1 MLKGGCP
8 SVISPAS
15 AAQFPSCTLAN
26 SAGTLRCSPVRK
38 LHVSCQFSKTSIH
51 KFIKPNTYLNRF
63 YPLLNVD
70 DFSWIRNVPVNM
82 LAYDT
87 GASGDELKMVK
98 TKLEL
103 TSLKKSEQLEIR

>member
-1 MLKGGCP
+1 
-8 SVISPAS
+8 
-15 AAQFPSCTLAN
+15 
-26 SAGTLRCSPVRK
+26 
-38 LHVSCQFSKTSIH
+38 
-51 KFIKPNTYLNRF
+51 
-63 YPLLNVD
+63 
-70 DFSWIRNVPVNM
+70 M